1 MSGGYFDRGTY
12 AMREIANTI
21 ERDIA
26 RAFKPKPEKFKR
38 TIGLFTRK
46 IALAHTIA
54 IKIS

>member
-1 MSGGYFDRGTY
+1 
-12 AMREIANTI
+12 MREIADTI

-26 RAFKPKPEKFKR
+26 RALQPKPEKVYK

-54 IKIS
+54 IRTT